1 VRIATE
7 VNTSV
12 TVVVDSRV
20 TSSVLVAVKLC
31 VVESVAALNEVTEV
45 GSESVALA
53 GTVMTAGVEVAVVTT
68 VLVVMPSRLLQKG
81 ATTEFAFMTVTMS
94 STSRQMPC
102 GADVL
107 LLEVVTEDRV
117 V

>member
-1 VRIATE
+1 MVTE

-12 TVVVDSRV
+12 TVVVDSTV
-20 TSSVLVAVKLC
+20 MSSVLVVVKLC
-31 VVESVAALNEVTEV
+31 VVERLIVLSDVTEV
-45 GSESVALA
+45 GSERVVLA
-53 GTVMTAGVEVAVVTT
+53 GTVTTEGVEVVVVTT

-102 GADVL
+102 GVDMVR
-107 LLEVVTEDRV
+107 LEVVTEDRV